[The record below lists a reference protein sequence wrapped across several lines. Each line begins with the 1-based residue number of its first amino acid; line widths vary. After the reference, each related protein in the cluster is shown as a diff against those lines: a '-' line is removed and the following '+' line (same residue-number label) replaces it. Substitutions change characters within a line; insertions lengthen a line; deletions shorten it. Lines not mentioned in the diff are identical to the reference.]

1 MHTATH
7 NVTTGFHQRKQVRAK
22 EGEQERKKPGTVCNL
37 NSKVALILYIC
48 FVTCQKKKLVFFIF
62 FLFQEELKVHHGI

>member
-7 NVTTGFHQRKQVRAK
+7 NMTTGFHQRKQVKAK

-48 FVTCQKKKLVFFIF
+48 FVTCQEKKK
-62 FLFQEELKVHHGI
+62 